1 MAYRDLVD
9 RVEAWLVGQEWQ
21 LNDGVTV
28 EERGQFLL
36 SPSDG
41 DAPWPL
47 LAVVDDDEQRVLFY
61 SVRPEDVP
69 EAQREKIATLLTR
82 INYGLLVG
90 AVETDLD
97 DGEVRVRTGVELGT
111 FGLDDEDALG
121 SQLAR
126 ALGSNLALAE
136 AVWDAVDDVL
146 DHGTDPHTAAQA
158 LEG

>member
-1 MAYRDLVD
+1 MAHHDLVD
-9 RVEAWLVGQEWQ
+9 RVEAWLVGQEWL
-21 LNDGVTV
+21 LNDGVHV

-41 DAPWPL
+41 DAPWPV
-47 LAVVDDDEQRVLFY
+47 LAVVDDDDQRVLFY
-61 SVRPEDVP
+61 SVRPDDVP
-69 EAQREKIATLLTR
+69 EEQREKIATLLTR

-90 AVETDLD
+90 AVELDLD
-97 DGEVRVRTGVELGT
+97 DGEVRVRTSVDLGS
-111 FGLDDEDALG
+111 FGLDDDALG

-126 ALGSNLALAE
+126 SLGSNLALAE

-146 DHGTDPHTAAQA
+146 DNGVDPHTAAAA